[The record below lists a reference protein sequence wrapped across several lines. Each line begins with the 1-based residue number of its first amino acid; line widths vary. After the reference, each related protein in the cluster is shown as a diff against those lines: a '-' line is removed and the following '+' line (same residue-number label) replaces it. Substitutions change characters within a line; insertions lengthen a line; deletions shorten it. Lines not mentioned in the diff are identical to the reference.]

1 MDKDMT
7 VTEAAAIVSVHPET
21 LRRLVREGKLEAYQV
36 NPGARRP
43 DYRITPA
50 SLQAYRAQ
58 KRSASGSNFSADTRA
73 EYHTEE
79 NETEGKEAGI
89 P

>member
-1 MDKDMT
+1 MT
-7 VTEAAAIVSVHPET
+7 VTEAATIVNVHPET

-43 DYRITPA
+43 DYRITPSA
-50 SLQAYRAQ
+50 LQAYRTQ
-58 KRSASGSNFSADTRA
+58 KRPGAGSDFSTEAAADYRTA
-73 EYHTEE
+73 GS
-79 NETEGKEAGI
+79 ETESQEAKN